1 MLDRIVDG
9 VMDCLFMVLLL
20 VMTVLLAFVL
30 GY

>member
-30 GY
+30 G